1 LEQVPGA
8 LKKQFPISVAQSM
21 MRAMKVAVFNTKRYE
36 RRSLDAAA
44 AGKGIEFTYLEPRLD
59 ATTAVL
65 AAGHEAVLIFVNDVA
80 DRPVLEKLAGSG
92 TKFLATRSAGF
103 NQIDRGA
110 ARSLGILLA
119 YVPAYSPNAV
129 AEFTIGLIL
138 TLGRHIHEGHNRVRR
153 ADFNLEGLCGF
164 ELRDKTVGV
173 CGTGRIGTNVIRL
186 LNGFGCNVLAY
197 DEEPN
202 EEVMLLA
209 SYVDT
214 REELFR
220 FSDILTLHVPLMPS
234 TFHLID
240 APALKLMKDGV
251 FIINTSRGALLDTPA
266 VVEAVKSRKVGFLA
280 IDVYEEEASLFF
292 EDRSSDI
299 INDDVF
305 ARLLTFPNV
314 IVTGHQAFLTD
325 HALRNIA
332 ETTVQSLVEFDAGLP
347 CTHLVPQS

>member
-1 LEQVPGA
+1 
-8 LKKQFPISVAQSM
+8 
-21 MRAMKVAVFNTKRYE
+21 MKVAVFNTRRYE
-36 RRSLDAAA
+36 KRALEVAA
-44 AGKGIEFTYLEPRLD
+44 KDSPVEFTFLEPRLD
-59 ATTAVL
+59 EQTAVM
-65 AAGHEAVLIFVNDVA
+65 AAGHDAALIFVNDTA
-80 DRPVLEKLAGSG
+80 NRAVLEKLAKAGIR
-92 TKFLATRSAGF
+92 FLATRSAGF
-103 NQIDRGA
+103 NQIDLKA
-110 ARSLGILLA
+110 AAELGIHLA

-173 CGTGRIGTNVIRL
+173 CGTGRIGTQVVKL
-186 LNGFGCNVLAY
+186 LNGFGCKILAY
-197 DEEPN
+197 DDEPN
-202 EEVMLLA
+202 EEVTLLA

-234 TFHLID
+234 TYHLID
-240 APALKLMKDGV
+240 QTALDMMREGV
-251 FIINTSRGALLDTPA
+251 FLINTSRGALIDTPA
-266 VVEAVKSRKVGFLA
+266 VVEALKSRKVGFLA

-292 EDRSSDI
+292 EDHSSDI
-299 INDDVF
+299 INDDTF

-332 ETTVQSLVEFDAGLP
+332 EITVQSLMEFHAGLP
-347 CTHLVPQS
+347 CTNAVPLPS

>member
-1 LEQVPGA
+1 
-8 LKKQFPISVAQSM
+8 M
-21 MRAMKVAVFNTKRYE
+21 NVAVFNTRRYE
-36 RRSLDAAA
+36 RRVLEKAAE
-44 AGKGIEFTYLEPRLD
+44 GTPIRFTFLEPRLD
-59 ATTAVL
+59 AHTAVL
-65 AAGHEAVLIFVNDVA
+65 AGGHDAALIFVNDAA
-80 DRPVLEKLAGSG
+80 DRPALEKLSLGG
-92 TKFLATRSAGF
+92 TRFLCTRSAGY
-103 NQIDRGA
+103 NQIDRHA
-110 ARSLGILLA
+110 AAEFGVRLA

-164 ELRDKTVGV
+164 ELRDRTVGV
-173 CGTGRIGTNVIRL
+173 CGTGRIGTAVVKL
-186 LNGFGCNVLAY
+186 LSGFGCRILAY
-197 DEEPN
+197 DDEPN
-202 EEVMLLA
+202 EEVTLLA

-220 FSDILTLHVPLMPS
+220 YSDILSLHVPLMPS

-240 APALKLMKDGV
+240 GAALAMMKDGV
-251 FIINTSRGALLDTPA
+251 FLINTSRGGLIDTPA
-266 VVEAVKSRKVGFLA
+266 VVEALKTRKVGFLA
-280 IDVYEEEASLFF
+280 IDVYEEEDSLFF

-299 INDDVF
+299 IHDDTF

-332 ETTVQSLVEFDAGLP
+332 ETTVANLMEFSSGGP
-347 CTHLVPQS
+347 CTNEVPPP

>member
-1 LEQVPGA
+1 
-8 LKKQFPISVAQSM
+8 M
-21 MRAMKVAVFNTKRYE
+21 VFNTRRYE
-36 RRSLDAAA
+36 KRALEEAA
-44 AGKGIEFTYLEPRLD
+44 KGSSVEFTFLEPRLD
-59 ATTAVL
+59 EQTAVM
-65 AAGHEAVLIFVNDVA
+65 AAGHDAALIFVNDVA
-80 DRPVLEKLAGSG
+80 ARAVLEKLAKGG
-92 TKFLATRSAGF
+92 IRFLATRSAGF
-103 NQIDRGA
+103 NQIDLKA
-110 ARSLGILLA
+110 AAELGIGLA

-173 CGTGRIGTNVIRL
+173 CGTGRIGTEVVKL
-186 LNGFGCNVLAY
+186 LSGFGCKVLAY
-197 DEEPN
+197 DDAPT
-202 EEVMLLA
+202 EEVTLLA
-209 SYVDT
+209 SCVDT

-220 FSDILTLHVPLMPS
+220 YSDILTLHVPLMPS
-234 TFHLID
+234 THHLID
-240 APALKLMKDGV
+240 ERALGIMKDGV
-251 FIINTSRGALLDTPA
+251 FLINTSRGALIDTPA
-266 VVEAVKSRKVGFLA
+266 VVEALKSRKVGFLA

-299 INDDVF
+299 IDDDTF

-332 ETTVQSLVEFDAGLP
+332 ETTVQSLMEFSSGVP
-347 CTHLVPQS
+347 CTHAVPLPS

>member
-1 LEQVPGA
+1 
-8 LKKQFPISVAQSM
+8 
-21 MRAMKVAVFNTKRYE
+21 MKVAVFNTKRYE
-36 RRSLDAAA
+36 RLVLEKAAE
-44 AGKGIEFTYLEPRLD
+44 GHRIDYTFLEPRLD
-59 ATTAVL
+59 VQTALL

-80 DRPVLEKLAGSG
+80 NRRVLEQLAHGG
-92 TKFLATRSAGF
+92 TRFLATRSAGF
-103 NQIDRGA
+103 NQIDREA
-110 ARSLGILLA
+110 AREFGITLA

-129 AEFTIGLIL
+129 AEFSIGLIL

-164 ELRDKTVGV
+164 ELRDMTVGV
-173 CGTGRIGTNVIRL
+173 CGTGRIGTEVVKL
-186 LNGFGCNVLAY
+186 LSGFGCKILAY

-202 EEVMLLA
+202 EQVMLLA

-220 FSDILTLHVPLMPS
+220 YSDILTLHVPLMPS
-234 TFHLID
+234 TYHLID
-240 APALKLMKDGV
+240 APALSMMKNGV
-251 FIINTSRGALLDTPA
+251 FLINTSRGALLDTPA
-266 VVEAVKSRKVGFLA
+266 VVEGLKSRKVGFLA

-299 INDDVF
+299 ISDDTF

-314 IVTGHQAFLTD
+314 IVTGHQAFLTQ

-332 ETTVQSLVEFDAGLP
+332 ETTMQSLDEFAKGLP
-347 CTHLVPQS
+347 CTHTVPAP

>member
-1 LEQVPGA
+1 
-8 LKKQFPISVAQSM
+8 
-21 MRAMKVAVFNTKRYE
+21 MKVAVFNTKRYE
-36 RRSLDAAA
+36 RGVLEKAAEGTSLR
-44 AGKGIEFTYLEPRLD
+44 FTFLEPRLD
-59 ATTAVL
+59 VQTAPL
-65 AAGHEAVLIFVNDVA
+65 AAGHEAVLIFVNDLA
-80 DRPVLEKLAGSG
+80 DRSVLEKLAAGG
-92 TKFLATRSAGF
+92 TRFLATRSAGF
-103 NQIDRGA
+103 NQIDREA
-110 ARSLGILLA
+110 ARDLGICLA

-164 ELRDKTVGV
+164 ELRDMTVGV
-173 CGTGRIGTNVIRL
+173 CGTGRIGTEVVKL
-186 LNGFGCNVLAY
+186 LSGFGCKILAY
-197 DEEPN
+197 DDEPN
-202 EEVMLLA
+202 EEVTLLA

-220 FSDILTLHVPLMPS
+220 YSDIITLHVPLMPS

-240 APALKLMKDGV
+240 REALGMMKDGV
-251 FIINTSRGALLDTPA
+251 FLINTSRGGLIDTPA
-266 VVEAVKSRKVGFLA
+266 VVEALKGRKVGFLA

-299 INDDVF
+299 INDDTF

-314 IVTGHQAFLTD
+314 IVTGHQAFLTN

-332 ETTVQSLVEFDAGLP
+332 ETTVQNLTAFVSGKPCANAVPGL
-347 CTHLVPQS
+347 

>member
-1 LEQVPGA
+1 
-8 LKKQFPISVAQSM
+8 
-21 MRAMKVAVFNTKRYE
+21 MKVVVFNTRRYE
-36 RRSLDAAA
+36 KRALEEAA
-44 AGKGIEFTYLEPRLD
+44 KGSSVEFTFLEPRLD
-59 ATTAVL
+59 EQTAVM
-65 AAGHEAVLIFVNDVA
+65 AAGHDAALIFVNDVA
-80 DRPVLEKLAGSG
+80 ARAVLEKLAKGG
-92 TKFLATRSAGF
+92 IRFLATRSAGF
-103 NQIDRGA
+103 NQIDLKA
-110 ARSLGILLA
+110 AAELGIGLA

-173 CGTGRIGTNVIRL
+173 CGTGRIGTEVVKL
-186 LNGFGCNVLAY
+186 LSGFGCKVLAY
-197 DEEPN
+197 DDAPT
-202 EEVMLLA
+202 EEVTLLA
-209 SYVDT
+209 SCVDT

-220 FSDILTLHVPLMPS
+220 YSDILTLHVPLMPS
-234 TFHLID
+234 THHLID
-240 APALKLMKDGV
+240 ERALGIMKDGV
-251 FIINTSRGALLDTPA
+251 FLINTSRGALIDTPA
-266 VVEAVKSRKVGFLA
+266 VVEALKSRKVGFLA

-299 INDDVF
+299 IDDDTF

-332 ETTVQSLVEFDAGLP
+332 ETTVQSLMEFSSGVP
-347 CTHLVPQS
+347 CTHAVPLPS

>member
-1 LEQVPGA
+1 
-8 LKKQFPISVAQSM
+8 
-21 MRAMKVAVFNTKRYE
+21 MKVAVFNTRRYE
-36 RRSLDAAA
+36 RPALESAARDSPV
-44 AGKGIEFTYLEPRLD
+44 EFSFLEQRLD
-59 ATTAVL
+59 ERTAVM
-65 AAGHEAVLIFVNDVA
+65 AAGHEAVLIFVNDNA
-80 DRPVLEKLAGSG
+80 NRTVLETLAGGG
-92 TKFLATRSAGF
+92 TRFLATRSAGF
-103 NQIDRGA
+103 NQIDRKA
-110 ARSLGILLA
+110 AAELGIRLA

-173 CGTGRIGTNVIRL
+173 CGTGRIGTQVVKL
-186 LNGFGCNVLAY
+186 LSGFGCKILAY

-202 EEVMLLA
+202 EEVTLLA

-220 FSDILTLHVPLMPS
+220 YSDILTFHVPLMPS
-234 TFHLID
+234 TYHLVND
-240 APALKLMKDGV
+240 AALGLMRNGV
-251 FIINTSRGALLDTPA
+251 FLINTSRGALIDTPA
-266 VVEAVKSRKVGFLA
+266 VVEALKTRKVGFLA

-292 EDRSSDI
+292 EDHSSDI
-299 INDDVF
+299 INDDTF

-332 ETTVQSLVEFDAGLP
+332 ETTLQSLREFGSGIP
-347 CTHLVPQS
+347 CTYAVPLPA

>member
-1 LEQVPGA
+1 
-8 LKKQFPISVAQSM
+8 
-21 MRAMKVAVFNTKRYE
+21 MKVAVFNTKRYE
-36 RRSLDAAA
+36 KRSLEAVAD
-44 AGKGIEFTYLEPRLD
+44 GKDIDFSFFEPRLD
-59 ATTAVL
+59 LQTASL

-80 DRPVLEKLAGSG
+80 DRAVLEKLAAGG
-92 TKFLATRSAGF
+92 TKLLATRSAGF
-103 NQIDRGA
+103 NQIDREA
-110 ARSLGILLA
+110 ARELGITLA

-164 ELRDKTVGV
+164 ELRDMTVGV
-173 CGTGRIGTNVIRL
+173 YGTGRIGTNVVQL
-186 LNGFGCNVLAY
+186 LTGFGCKILAY

-202 EEVMLLA
+202 EEVMLRA

-220 FSDILTLHVPLMPS
+220 FCDILTLHVPLMPS
-234 TFHLID
+234 TFHLVD
-240 APALKLMKDGV
+240 ADALKMMKKGI

-266 VVEAVKSRKVGFLA
+266 VVEALKERKVGFLA

-299 INDDVF
+299 INDDTF

-325 HALRNIA
+325 RALRNIA
-332 ETTVQSLVEFDAGLP
+332 ETTMQSLMEFASGSP
-347 CTHLVPQS
+347 CTNSVPLP

>member
-1 LEQVPGA
+1 
-8 LKKQFPISVAQSM
+8 
-21 MRAMKVAVFNTKRYE
+21 MKVAVFNTKRYE
-36 RRSLDAAA
+36 RTVLEKSAD
-44 AGKGIEFTYLEPRLD
+44 GFPIEFTFLEPRLD
-59 ATTAVL
+59 VQTALL

-80 DRPVLEKLAGSG
+80 NRSVLELLAAGG
-92 TKFLATRSAGF
+92 TRFLATRSAGF
-103 NQIDRGA
+103 NQIDRQA
-110 ARSLGILLA
+110 ACELGITLA

-164 ELRDKTVGV
+164 ELRDMTVGV
-173 CGTGRIGTNVIRL
+173 CGTGRIGTEVVKL
-186 LNGFGCNVLAY
+186 LNGFGCKILAY

-202 EEVMLLA
+202 EQVMLLA

-220 FSDILTLHVPLMPS
+220 YSDILTLHVPLMPS
-234 TFHLID
+234 TYHLID
-240 APALKLMKDGV
+240 DEALKQMKDGV
-251 FIINTSRGALLDTPA
+251 FLINTSRGALIDTPA
-266 VVEAVKSRKVGFLA
+266 VVDGLKSRKVGFLA

-292 EDRSSDI
+292 EDHSSDI
-299 INDDVF
+299 ISDDTF

-314 IVTGHQAFLTD
+314 IVTGHQAFLTQ

-332 ETTVQSLVEFDAGLP
+332 ETTMQSLDEFAKGLP
-347 CTHLVPQS
+347 CMHAVPAP

>member
-1 LEQVPGA
+1 
-8 LKKQFPISVAQSM
+8 
-21 MRAMKVAVFNTKRYE
+21 MKVAVFNTKRYE
-36 RRSLDAAA
+36 RHVLEHAAKSA
-44 AGKGIEFTYLEPRLD
+44 RGGSIEFTFLDVRLD
-59 ATTAVL
+59 GQTVAL
-65 AAGHEAVLIFVNDVA
+65 ARGHEAALIFVNDVA
-80 DRPVLEKLAGSG
+80 DRSVLEKLKEGG
-92 TKFLATRSAGF
+92 IRFLATRSAGF
-103 NQIDRGA
+103 NQIDRIA
-110 ARSLGILLA
+110 AQDLGIQLA

-164 ELRDKTVGV
+164 ELRDMTVGV
-173 CGTGRIGTNVIRL
+173 CGTGRIGSAVVRL
-186 LNGFGCNVLAY
+186 LSGFGCKILAY

-202 EEVMLLA
+202 EEVMLRA

-220 FSDILTLHVPLMPS
+220 FSDIITLHVPLMPS
-234 TFHLID
+234 TFHLINAESID
-240 APALKLMKDGV
+240 LMKEGV
-251 FIINTSRGALLDTPA
+251 FLINTSRGALLDTPA
-266 VVEAVKSRKVGFLA
+266 VVESLKSRKIGFLA

-299 INDDVF
+299 INDDTF

-314 IVTGHQAFLTD
+314 IVTGHQAFLTN

-332 ETTVQSLVEFDAGLP
+332 ETTLLSLTEFAEGVP
-347 CTHLVPQS
+347 CSHAVPHHD

>member
-1 LEQVPGA
+1 
-8 LKKQFPISVAQSM
+8 M
-21 MRAMKVAVFNTKRYE
+21 METMKVAVFNTKRYE
-36 RRSLDAAA
+36 RRSLEAAA
-44 AGKGIEFTYLEPRLD
+44 KGKGIEYTFLEPRLD
-59 ATTAVL
+59 AQTAVL
-65 AAGHEAVLIFVNDVA
+65 AAGHKAVLIFVNDLA
-80 DRPVLEKLAGSG
+80 DREVLEKLDAGG
-92 TKFLATRSAGF
+92 TRFLATRSAGF
-103 NQIDRGA
+103 NQIDRDA
-110 ARSLGILLA
+110 ARDFGISLA

-164 ELRDKTVGV
+164 ELRDMTVGV
-173 CGTGRIGTNVIRL
+173 CGTGRIGTNVVQL
-186 LNGFGCNVLAY
+186 LSGFGCKIIAY
-197 DEEPN
+197 DDAPN

-240 APALKLMKDGV
+240 APALELMKNGV
-251 FIINTSRGALLDTPA
+251 FLINTSRGGLLDTPA
-266 VVEAVKSRKVGFLA
+266 VVDALKRRKVGFLA
-280 IDVYEEEASLFF
+280 IDVYEEESSLFF

-299 INDDVF
+299 LNDDTF

-325 HALRNIA
+325 RALRNIA
-332 ETTVQSLVEFDAGLP
+332 ETTVQSLRDFAEGRP
-347 CTHLVPQS
+347 YTHAIPTP

>member
-1 LEQVPGA
+1 
-8 LKKQFPISVAQSM
+8 M
-21 MRAMKVAVFNTKRYE
+21 MKVAVFNAKRYE
-36 RRSLDAAA
+36 RGVIEKVAD
-44 AGKGIEFTYLEPRLD
+44 GHPFEFTFLETRLD
-59 ATTAVL
+59 FQTAALAT
-65 AAGHEAVLIFVNDVA
+65 GHEAVLIFVNDVA
-80 DRPVLEKLAGSG
+80 DRAVLEKLAAGG
-92 TKFLATRSAGF
+92 TRFLGTRSAGF
-103 NQIDRGA
+103 NHIDREA
-110 ARSLGILLA
+110 AEELGIQLA

-164 ELRDKTVGV
+164 ELRDMTVGV
-173 CGTGRIGTNVIRL
+173 CGTGRIGTEVVKL
-186 LNGFGCNVLAY
+186 LSGFGCKILAY

-202 EEVMLLA
+202 EEVTLLA

-220 FSDILTLHVPLMPS
+220 YSDILTLHVPLMPS

-240 APALKLMKDGV
+240 EAALGLMKDGV
-251 FIINTSRGALLDTPA
+251 FLINTSRGALLDTPA
-266 VVEAVKSRKVGFLA
+266 VVEALKTRKVGFLA

-299 INDDVF
+299 IKDDTF

-314 IVTGHQAFLTD
+314 IVTGHQAFLTQ

-332 ETTVQSLVEFDAGLP
+332 ETTVQSLEEFSRGVSCSHSVPLP
-347 CTHLVPQS
+347 

>member
-1 LEQVPGA
+1 ME
-8 LKKQFPISVAQSM
+8 
-21 MRAMKVAVFNTKRYE
+21 E
-36 RRSLDAAA
+36 AA
-44 AGKGIEFTYLEPRLD
+44 KDSPVEFTFLEPRLD
-59 ATTAVL
+59 EQTAVM
-65 AAGHEAVLIFVNDVA
+65 AAGHDGALIFVNDVA
-80 DRPVLEKLAGSG
+80 NRAVLEKLAWGG
-92 TKFLATRSAGF
+92 TRFLATRSAGF
-103 NQIDRGA
+103 NQIDLKTA
-110 ARSLGILLA
+110 AELGIRLA

-173 CGTGRIGTNVIRL
+173 CGTGRIGTAVVKL
-186 LNGFGCNVLAY
+186 LSGFGCKILAY
-197 DEEPN
+197 DDEPN
-202 EEVMLLA
+202 EEVTLLA

-234 TFHLID
+234 TYHLID
-240 APALKLMKDGV
+240 QTALEMMREGV
-251 FIINTSRGALLDTPA
+251 FLINTSRGALIDTPA
-266 VVEAVKSRKVGFLA
+266 VVEALKSRKVGFLA

-299 INDDVF
+299 INDDTF

-332 ETTVQSLVEFDAGLP
+332 ETTVRNFAEFDSGVPCVNAVPLP
-347 CTHLVPQS
+347 S

>member
-1 LEQVPGA
+1 
-8 LKKQFPISVAQSM
+8 
-21 MRAMKVAVFNTKRYE
+21 MKVAVFNTRRYE
-36 RRSLDAAA
+36 RRVLEVAAE
-44 AGKGIEFTYLEPRLD
+44 GTPVRFTFLEPRLD
-59 ATTAVL
+59 AHTAVL
-65 AAGHEAVLIFVNDVA
+65 ADGHDAVLIFVNDVA
-80 DRPVLEKLAGSG
+80 DRPALEKLSRGG
-92 TKFLATRSAGF
+92 TRFLATRSAGY
-103 NQIDRGA
+103 NQIDRKA
-110 ARSLGILLA
+110 AAELGIRIA

-164 ELRDKTVGV
+164 ELRDRTVGV
-173 CGTGRIGTNVIRL
+173 CGTGRIGTAVVKL
-186 LNGFGCNVLAY
+186 LSGFGCRILAY

-202 EEVMLLA
+202 EEVTLLA

-220 FSDILTLHVPLMPS
+220 YSDILSLHVPLMPS

-240 APALKLMKDGV
+240 ESALSMMKQGV
-251 FIINTSRGALLDTPA
+251 FLINTSRGALIDTPA
-266 VVEAVKSRKVGFLA
+266 VVEALKSRKVGFLA

-299 INDDVF
+299 IHDDTF

-332 ETTVQSLVEFDAGLP
+332 ETTVASLMEFSSGGP
-347 CTHLVPQS
+347 CTNEIPPL